1 MHRLFLPPT
10 VLPFR
15 RLTSKM
21 SVGSGRLLGHFGG
34 IVCGVEGRRLRH
46 QARRIHNNS
55 CELHLFTNELVDNH
69 APDCHAACL
78 WPERLEK
85 SIGGCRSK

>member
-1 MHRLFLPPT
+1 
-10 VLPFR
+10 
-15 RLTSKM
+15 M
-21 SVGSGRLLGHFGG
+21 SVGSGRLLGLLAGLFAGWKDAQF
-34 IVCGVEGRRLRH
+34 RY

-55 CELHLFTNELVDNH
+55 CQLYLFTDELVDNH

-78 WPERLEK
+78 LPERLEK